1 MGRERKHDGV
11 RIASTST
18 IEIDFYYSGE
28 RCKERL
34 KLEPTP
40 ANLKRAAMHRAAI
53 LQAIERGEFDYAVT
67 FPNSKK
73 ALKFAKVPQEVIGM
87 TVTMYLDR
95 WLDEQKKKLK
105 ASTWDDY
112 RKILNNTWIPKIGKI
127 ELVALRRADIKAV
140 VSEMKCSNKRI
151 TNVLSALRS
160 ALHDAVHDDELID
173 ENPIANWTYQNAE
186 TVKAESDVDP
196 FTKEEQAAI
205 LNKCHGQF
213 KNLVQFAF
221 WTGLR
226 TSELCA
232 LDWADID
239 ERRGVLTVSKALTQA
254 SDEVEVPKTESGKR
268 DVKLL
273 GMALQ
278 ALAAQRKITGDAG
291 KEVFQD
297 PGKLERWSGDQAIR
311 KGYWKPALVAAD
323 VRYRRPYQ
331 TRHTYASMMLTA
343 DEHPMWVAQQ
353 MGHKDWAE
361 IRRTYG
367 KFIKDAMPEAGG
379 KAESMFGNVDQ
390 NVDQTTP

>member
-1 MGRERKHDGV
+1 MGRERQYDGV
-11 RIASTST
+11 RSASAST
-18 IEIDFYYSGE
+18 IEIDFYYAGE

-40 ANLKRAAMHRAAI
+40 LNLKRAAQHRAAI
-53 LQAIERGEFDYAVT
+53 LQAIERGEFDYLTT

-73 ALKFAKVPQEVIGM
+73 ALKFVKVPLAVVGM
-87 TVTMYLDR
+87 TVTMYLDK
-95 WLDEQKKKLK
+95 WLEEQQKKLK

-127 ELVALRRADIKAV
+127 ELVALRRADIKV
-140 VSEMKCSNKRI
+140 VVAEMKCSNKRI

-160 ALHDAVHDDELID
+160 ALHDAVHDDELIE
-173 ENPIANWTYQNAE
+173 ENPIADWSYQNAE
-186 TVKAESDVDP
+186 TVKVDSDVDP
-196 FTKEEQAAI
+196 FTKVEQAAI
-205 LNKCHGQF
+205 LSKCEGQF

-232 LDWADID
+232 LDWSDID

-254 SDEVEVPKTESGKR
+254 STCIEVPKTESGKR

-273 GMALQ
+273 GLALA
-278 ALAAQRKITGDAG
+278 ALAAQREITGDASQ
-291 KEVFQD
+291 EVFQN
-297 PGKLERWSGDQAIR
+297 PGNLERWSGDQAIR
-311 KGYWKPALVAAD
+311 KGYWTPALTAAG

-343 DEHPMWVAQQ
+343 GEHPMWVAQQ

-379 KAESMFGNVDQ
+379 KAEVMFGNVDQ
-390 NVDQTTP
+390 NVDQPTP